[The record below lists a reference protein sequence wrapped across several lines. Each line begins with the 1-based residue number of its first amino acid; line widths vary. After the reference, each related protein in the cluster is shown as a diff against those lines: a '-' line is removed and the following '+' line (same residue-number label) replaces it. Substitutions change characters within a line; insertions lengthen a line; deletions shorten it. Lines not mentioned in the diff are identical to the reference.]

1 MTPKLYPSAT
11 KPVRPMSVSLYLKS
25 LIIGTS
31 LEEAAK
37 KLRWLFG
44 IKQRLNHPELWEL
57 YLEDQRLPLVL
68 QKVLSENSCGVDVG
82 CHIGSFL
89 SLLTRYAP
97 RGRHIAFEP
106 SQLRGGHLKDRFPN
120 ATIHTCAVSDV
131 AGVTMFQ
138 EDYARPGFS
147 RLQGTVTASKPNT
160 KSYEVET
167 CRLDD
172 ILLRETRIDLLKLD
186 IEGGELAAL
195 RGAVKSI
202 RRFKPTILFEC
213 GSEYDMD
220 EKKLSRHMLYE
231 FITQDLSY
239 EIFSFVDF
247 LFGKGPMTFDEFRKC
262 GLYPFRAFNFIARS
276 R

>member
-1 MTPKLYPSAT
+1 
-11 KPVRPMSVSLYLKS
+11 MSVLLYLKS

-31 LEEAAK
+31 LEEPAK
-37 KLRWLFG
+37 KLRWFFG
-44 IKQRLNHPELWEL
+44 IKQRLNHPELWEV
-57 YLEDQRLPLVL
+57 YLEDQRVPLIL

-89 SLLTRYAP
+89 SLLTTYAP
-97 RGRHIAFEP
+97 KGRHIAFET
-106 SQLRGGHLKDRFPN
+106 SQLRGRHLKDRFPS

-131 AGVTMFQ
+131 AGVAKFQ
-138 EDYARPGFS
+138 EDYAHPGYS
-147 RLQGTVTASKPNT
+147 RLQGTVTAYKENT
-160 KSYEVET
+160 NSYEVEI

-172 ILLRETRIDLLKLD
+172 ILLRETRVDLLKLD

-213 GSEYDMD
+213 GSEYFMA
-220 EKKLSRHMLYE
+220 EEQLSRHMLYE

-239 EIFSFVDF
+239 EIFTFVDF
-247 LFGKGPMTFDEFRKC
+247 LFDKGPMTFDEFRKC
-262 GLYPFRAFNFIARS
+262 GLYPFRAFNFIARL